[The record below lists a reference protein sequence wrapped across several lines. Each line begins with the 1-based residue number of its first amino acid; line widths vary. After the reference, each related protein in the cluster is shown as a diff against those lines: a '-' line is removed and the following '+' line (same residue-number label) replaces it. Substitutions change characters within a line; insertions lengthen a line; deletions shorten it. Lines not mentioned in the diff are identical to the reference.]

1 MAHSNL
7 TLDLRSYSG
16 EARVHQHDFHQLV
29 LPVEGVLSMDIDG
42 HEGDVSR
49 VGIALISAGKDH
61 QFSGSDQNC
70 FVVADVPAAL
80 APEFE
85 QLPAFIELDK
95 ALAQYVT
102 FLHRQ
107 LVQQQ
112 ENPSSERQMLLLLI
126 ELLKERFGYAVQLD
140 KRIEAVRNY
149 LDQNYPQQISQSQ
162 LATIASLS
170 VRQLNEIFRRDLGMT
185 PQQYLVEKRMQQA
198 WKLLTQGRLQVQQI
212 AERVGYASLAAFS
225 DRFRRHFGHSPR
237 HFRRI
242 NE

>member
-16 EARVHQHDFHQLV
+16 EARVHHHDFHQLV
-29 LPVEGVLSMDIDG
+29 LPVEGALSMDIEG
-42 HEGDVSR
+42 LEGDVSKA
-49 VGIALISAGKDH
+49 GIALISAGRDH

-80 APEFE
+80 APELE
-85 QLPAFIELDK
+85 QLPAFINLDQ

-102 FLHRQ
+102 FLYRQ
-107 LVQQQ
+107 LIQQR

-140 KRIEAVRNY
+140 KRIEAVRTY
-149 LDQNYPQQISQSQ
+149 LDENYPQQISQSQ
-162 LATIASLS
+162 LATIANLS

-198 WKLLTQGRLQVQQI
+198 WQLLTQGRLQVQQI
-212 AERVGYASLAAFS
+212 AEQVGYTSLAAFS

>member
-16 EARVHQHDFHQLV
+16 EARVHHHDFHQLV
-29 LPVEGVLSMDIDG
+29 LPVEGALSMDIEG
-42 HEGDVSR
+42 LEGDVSKA
-49 VGIALISAGKDH
+49 GIALISAGRDH

-70 FVVADVPAAL
+70 FVVADVPVAL
-80 APEFE
+80 APELE
-85 QLPAFIELDK
+85 QLPAFINLDQ

-102 FLHRQ
+102 FLYRQ
-107 LVQQQ
+107 LIQQR

-140 KRIEAVRNY
+140 KRIEAVRTY
-149 LDQNYPQQISQSQ
+149 LDENYPQQISQSQ
-162 LATIASLS
+162 LATIANLS

-198 WKLLTQGRLQVQQI
+198 WQLLTQGRLQVQQI
-212 AERVGYASLAAFS
+212 AEQVGYTSLAAFS

>member
-1 MAHSNL
+1 MAHSSL

-16 EARVHQHDFHQLV
+16 ETRVHQHDFHQLV
-29 LPVEGVLSMDIDG
+29 LPVEGTLSMDIDG
-42 HEGDVSR
+42 HEGDVSKA
-49 VGIALISAGKDH
+49 GIALISAGKDH
-61 QFSGSDQNC
+61 QFSGSKQNC

-80 APEFE
+80 APELE
-85 QLPAFIELDK
+85 QLPAFINLDK

-107 LVQQQ
+107 LAQQQ
-112 ENPSSERQMLLLLI
+112 GNPSSERQMLLLLI
-126 ELLKERFGYAVQLD
+126 ELLKERFGYAIQLD

-149 LDQNYPQQISQSQ
+149 LDLNYSQQISQAR
-162 LATIASLS
+162 LAVIASLS
-170 VRQLNEIFRRDLGMT
+170 VRQLNQIFRRDLGMT

-198 WKLLTQGRLQVQQI
+198 WQLLTQGRLQVQKI
-212 AERVGYASLAAFS
+212 AEQVGYTSVAAFS

>member
-16 EARVHQHDFHQLV
+16 DTRVHQHDFHQLV
-29 LPVEGVLSMDIDG
+29 LPVEGVLSMDIEG

-61 QFSGSDQNC
+61 QYSGSDQNC

-80 APEFE
+80 APELE
-85 QLPAFIELDK
+85 QLPAFIELDQ

-112 ENPSSERQMLLLLI
+112 ENPSPIDFDMNANN
-126 ELLKERFGYAVQLD
+126 G
-140 KRIEAVRNY
+140 
-149 LDQNYPQQISQSQ
+149 
-162 LATIASLS
+162 
-170 VRQLNEIFRRDLGMT
+170 
-185 PQQYLVEKRMQQA
+185 
-198 WKLLTQGRLQVQQI
+198 
-212 AERVGYASLAAFS
+212 
-225 DRFRRHFGHSPR
+225 
-237 HFRRI
+237 
-242 NE
+242 